1 MLNDFFYVVSY
12 LHDLDIAME
21 KLNRVYKRYV
31 DYFIIMTKIKHKL
44 WKTIKIVKHI
54 LNKLILAEHLDN
66 ITEENNNPYAKTFE
80 FLGVKIC
87 HTGIID
93 INDTTKNNF
102 VIKINQLYEYYK

>member
-54 LNKLILAEHLDN
+54 LNKLNLAEHLDN
-66 ITEENNNPYAKTFE
+66 ITEEYLTTHMLKLLSFLESKYAAM
-80 FLGVKIC
+80 V
-87 HTGIID
+87 
-93 INDTTKNNF
+93 
-102 VIKINQLYEYYK
+102 Y